1 MDTFKIGAE
10 RRQEKG
16 PKAARRMRREG
27 VVPGVLYGHGDNTP
41 IAIREF
47 DLMKL
52 LVTPHVYLVA
62 LELDGKVEKVLVQE
76 VQYHPVS
83 DRPVH
88 IDFYRYSED
97 EPIVMNIPVELVG
110 HAVGV
115 RAGGKLVQP
124 VRRLKVKGLPA
135 DMPNRLDV
143 DVSALE
149 VDKKIVVADLAFEGL
164 SILNPPHMVV
174 ATVRSQRKMNTV
186 VDASAPAAAAAP
198 EKK

>member
-149 VDKKIVVADLAFEGL
+149 VDKKIVVVDLAFEGL

>member
-1 MDTFKIGAE
+1 MGAE

-16 PKAARRMRREG
+16 PKASRRMRREG

-52 LVTPHVYLVA
+52 LVTPHVYLVE

-149 VDKKIVVADLAFEGL
+149 VDKKIVVADLAFERL

-174 ATVRSQRKMNTV
+174 ATVRSQRKMNAV
-186 VDASAPAAAAAP
+186 VDASAPAAAAAS

>member
-52 LVTPHVYLVA
+52 LVTPHVYLVE
-62 LELDGKVEKVLVQE
+62 LELDGKAEKVLVQE

-149 VDKKIVVADLAFEGL
+149 VDKKIVVADLAFERL

-174 ATVRSQRKMNTV
+174 ATVRSQRKMNAV
-186 VDASAPAAAAAP
+186 VDASAPAAAAAS

>member
-16 PKAARRMRREG
+16 PKASRRMRREG

-52 LVTPHVYLVA
+52 LVTPHVYLVE

-174 ATVRSQRKMNTV
+174 ATVRSQRKMNAV
-186 VDASAPAAAAAP
+186 VDASAPAAAAAS

>member
-16 PKAARRMRREG
+16 PKASRRMRREG

-52 LVTPHVYLVA
+52 LVTPHVYLVE

-149 VDKKIVVADLAFEGL
+149 VDKKIVVADLAFERL
-164 SILNPPHMVV
+164 SILNPPHVVV
-174 ATVRSQRKMNTV
+174 ATVRSQRKMNAV
-186 VDASAPAAAAAP
+186 VDASAPAAAAAS

>member
-1 MDTFKIGAE
+1 
-10 RRQEKG
+10 
-16 PKAARRMRREG
+16 
-27 VVPGVLYGHGDNTP
+27 
-41 IAIREF
+41 
-47 DLMKL
+47 MKL
-52 LVTPHVYLVA
+52 LVTPHVYLVE
-62 LELDGKVEKVLVQE
+62 LELDGKAEKVLVQE

>member
-16 PKAARRMRREG
+16 PKASRRMRREG

-52 LVTPHVYLVA
+52 LVTPHVYLVE

-115 RAGGKLVQP
+115 RAGGKLVHP

-174 ATVRSQRKMNTV
+174 ATVRSQRKMNAV
-186 VDASAPAAAAAP
+186 VDASAPAAAAAS

>member
-10 RRQEKG
+10 SRQEKG

-52 LVTPHVYLVA
+52 LVTPHVYLVE

>member
-10 RRQEKG
+10 KRQEKG
-16 PKAARRMRREG
+16 PKASRRMRREG

-41 IAIREF
+41 IVIREF

-52 LVTPHVYLVA
+52 LVTPHVYLVE

>member
-52 LVTPHVYLVA
+52 LVTPHVYLVE

-174 ATVRSQRKMNTV
+174 ATVRSQRKMNAV
-186 VDASAPAAAAAP
+186 VDASAPAAAAAS

>member
-16 PKAARRMRREG
+16 PKASRRMRREG

-52 LVTPHVYLVA
+52 LVTPHVYLVE

>member
-27 VVPGVLYGHGDNTP
+27 GVPGVLYGHGDNTP

-52 LVTPHVYLVA
+52 LVTPHVYLVE
-62 LELDGKVEKVLVQE
+62 LELEGKVEKVLVQE

-110 HAVGV
+110 HAVAV

-135 DMPNRLDV
+135 DMPTRLDV

>member
-10 RRQEKG
+10 KRQEKG
-16 PKAARRMRREG
+16 PKASRRMRREG

-52 LVTPHVYLVA
+52 LVTPHVYLVE

-149 VDKKIVVADLAFEGL
+149 VDKKIVVADLAFERL

-174 ATVRSQRKMNTV
+174 ATVRSQRKMNAV
-186 VDASAPAAAAAP
+186 VDASAPAAAAAS

>member
-10 RRQEKG
+10 KRQEKG
-16 PKAARRMRREG
+16 PKASRRMRREG

-52 LVTPHVYLVA
+52 LVTPHVYLVE

-174 ATVRSQRKMNTV
+174 ATVRSQRKMNAV
-186 VDASAPAAAAAP
+186 VDASAPAAAAAS

>member
-10 RRQEKG
+10 KRQEKG
-16 PKAARRMRREG
+16 PKASRRMRREG

-52 LVTPHVYLVA
+52 LVTPHVYLVE
-62 LELDGKVEKVLVQE
+62 LELDGKAEKVLVQE

>member
-52 LVTPHVYLVA
+52 LVTPHVYLVE
-62 LELDGKVEKVLVQE
+62 LELEGKVEKVLVQE

>member
-10 RRQEKG
+10 KRQEKG
-16 PKAARRMRREG
+16 PKASRRMRREG

-52 LVTPHVYLVA
+52 LVTPHVYLVE

>member
-16 PKAARRMRREG
+16 PKASRRMRREG

-52 LVTPHVYLVA
+52 LVTPHVYLVE

-149 VDKKIVVADLAFEGL
+149 VDKKIVVADLAFERL

-174 ATVRSQRKMNTV
+174 ATVRSQRKMNAV
-186 VDASAPAAAAAP
+186 VDASAPAAAAAS

>member
-52 LVTPHVYLVA
+52 LVTPHVYLVE

>member
-10 RRQEKG
+10 RRQETG

-52 LVTPHVYLVA
+52 LVTPHVYLVE

>member
-16 PKAARRMRREG
+16 PKASRRMRREG

-52 LVTPHVYLVA
+52 LVTPHVYLVE

-149 VDKKIVVADLAFEGL
+149 VDKKIVVADLAFERL

-174 ATVRSQRKMNTV
+174 ATVRSQRKMNAV
-186 VDASAPAAAAAP
+186 VDASAPAAAATP

>member
-10 RRQEKG
+10 KRQEKG
-16 PKAARRMRREG
+16 PKASRRMRREG

-52 LVTPHVYLVA
+52 LVTPHVYLVE

-149 VDKKIVVADLAFEGL
+149 VDKKIVVADLAFERL

-174 ATVRSQRKMNTV
+174 ATVRSQRKMNAA

>member
-52 LVTPHVYLVA
+52 LVTPHVYLVE
-62 LELDGKVEKVLVQE
+62 LELDGKAEKVLVQE

-186 VDASAPAAAAAP
+186 VDASAPAAAAAS

>member
-52 LVTPHVYLVA
+52 LVTPHVYLVE

-186 VDASAPAAAAAP
+186 VDASASAAAAAP

>member
-16 PKAARRMRREG
+16 PKASRRMRREG

-47 DLMKL
+47 DLMKQ
-52 LVTPHVYLVA
+52 LVTPHVYLVE

-186 VDASAPAAAAAP
+186 VDASASAAAAAP

>member
-16 PKAARRMRREG
+16 PKASRRMRREG

-52 LVTPHVYLVA
+52 LVTPRVYLVE

-149 VDKKIVVADLAFEGL
+149 VDKKIVVADLAFERL

-174 ATVRSQRKMNTV
+174 ATVRSQRKMNAV
-186 VDASAPAAAAAP
+186 VDASAPAAAAAS

>member
-10 RRQEKG
+10 KRQEKG
-16 PKAARRMRREG
+16 PKASRRMRREG

-52 LVTPHVYLVA
+52 LVTPHVYLVE

-174 ATVRSQRKMNTV
+174 ATVRSQRKMNAV
-186 VDASAPAAAAAP
+186 VDASAPAAAATP

>member
-10 RRQEKG
+10 KRQEKG
-16 PKAARRMRREG
+16 PKASRRMRREG

-52 LVTPHVYLVA
+52 LVTPHVYLVE

-149 VDKKIVVADLAFEGL
+149 VDKKIVVAGLAFEGL

-174 ATVRSQRKMNTV
+174 ATVRSQRKMNAV
-186 VDASAPAAAAAP
+186 VDASAPAAAAAS

>member
-16 PKAARRMRREG
+16 PKASRRMRREG
-27 VVPGVLYGHGDNTP
+27 VVPGVLYGHGANTP

-52 LVTPHVYLVA
+52 LVTPHVYLVE

-149 VDKKIVVADLAFEGL
+149 VDKKIVVADLAFERL

-174 ATVRSQRKMNTV
+174 ATVRSQRKMNAV

>member
-16 PKAARRMRREG
+16 PKASRRMRREG

-52 LVTPHVYLVA
+52 LVTPHVYLVE

-97 EPIVMNIPVELVG
+97 EPIVMNVPVELVG

>member
-16 PKAARRMRREG
+16 PKASRRMRREG

-41 IAIREF
+41 ISIREF

-52 LVTPHVYLVA
+52 LVTPHVYLVE

-174 ATVRSQRKMNTV
+174 ATVRSQRKMNAV

>member
-16 PKAARRMRREG
+16 PKASRRMRREG

-52 LVTPHVYLVA
+52 LVTPHVYLVE

-149 VDKKIVVADLAFEGL
+149 VDKKIVVADLAFERL

>member
-41 IAIREF
+41 ISIREF

-52 LVTPHVYLVA
+52 LVTPHVYLVE
-62 LELDGKVEKVLVQE
+62 LELEGKVEKVLVQE

>member
-1 MDTFKIGAE
+1 
-10 RRQEKG
+10 
-16 PKAARRMRREG
+16 MRREG

-52 LVTPHVYLVA
+52 LVTPHVYLVE

-149 VDKKIVVADLAFEGL
+149 VDKKIVVADLAFERL

-174 ATVRSQRKMNTV
+174 ATVRSQRKMNAV
-186 VDASAPAAAAAP
+186 VDASAPAAAAAS

>member
-16 PKAARRMRREG
+16 PKASRRMRREG

-52 LVTPHVYLVA
+52 LVTPHVYLVE

-88 IDFYRYSED
+88 VDFYRYSED

-174 ATVRSQRKMNTV
+174 ATVRSQRKMNAV
-186 VDASAPAAAAAP
+186 VDASAPAAAAAS

>member
-52 LVTPHVYLVA
+52 LVTPHVYLVE
-62 LELDGKVEKVLVQE
+62 LELDGKAEKVLVQE

>member
-52 LVTPHVYLVA
+52 LVTPHVYLVE
-62 LELDGKVEKVLVQE
+62 LELEGKVEKVLVQE

-186 VDASAPAAAAAP
+186 VDASASAAAAAP